1 MYFTSFKSIPPILRH
16 ILHLT
21 FFAIGIA
28 LKCIDTII
36 IMYLNVS
43 TIICSCFELENISV
57 WFSLHVIKHS
67 C

>member
-21 FFAIGIA
+21 FSAIGIDV
-28 LKCIDTII
+28 KCIDTII

-43 TIICSCFELENISV
+43 TIIVPVL
-57 WFSLHVIKHS
+57 SLKIYPFGS
-67 C
+67 LCML

>member
-1 MYFTSFKSIPPILRH
+1 MYFTSFKSIPPNTPPYPAPHFLRNRH
-16 ILHLT
+16 SR
-21 FFAIGIA
+21 
-28 LKCIDTII
+28 KVIDTII